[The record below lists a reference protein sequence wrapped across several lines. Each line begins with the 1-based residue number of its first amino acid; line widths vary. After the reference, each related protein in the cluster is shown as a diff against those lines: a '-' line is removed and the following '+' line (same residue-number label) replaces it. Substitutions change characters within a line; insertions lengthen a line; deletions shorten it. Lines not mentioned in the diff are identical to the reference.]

1 MVTNDRSKPLVAV
14 EATDVEMT
22 QIVLPSHT
30 NNHGTVFGGQMAAW
44 IDICA
49 AVSAQR
55 FARKAVVT
63 ASIDELH
70 FVHPVR
76 RGMVI
81 VLKGRVNQA
90 WGSSMEVGVRVD
102 AEDPRTGDTSHCCTA
117 YLTFVAINDD
127 GRTSQVPQLDPGSD
141 AEAVKRAQDAQE
153 RRDHRLTMRQKRRN
167 TS

>member
-1 MVTNDRSKPLVAV
+1 MDIRKKPLVSV
-14 EATDVEMT
+14 DETSVEMT

-30 NNHGTVFGGQMAAW
+30 NNHGTAFGGQMAAW

-63 ASIDELH
+63 ASIDEIH

-81 VLKGRVNQA
+81 VLKGKVNQA
-90 WGSSMEVGVRVD
+90 WGTSMEVGVHVD
-102 AEDPRTGDTSHCCTA
+102 AEDPRTGDTFHCCSA

-127 GRTSQVPQLDPGSD
+127 GRTSQVPTLDPGND
-141 AEAVKRAQDAQE
+141 EAAIKRANEAQD
-153 RRDHRLTMRQKRRN
+153 RRDNRLLMRQKRRN
-167 TS
+167 TR

>member
-1 MVTNDRSKPLVAV
+1 MKTREKPLVSSD
-14 EATDVEMT
+14 ATHVEMT

-55 FARKAVVT
+55 FARKPVVT
-63 ASIDELH
+63 ASIDEIH

-81 VLKGRVNQA
+81 ILKAKVNQA
-90 WGSSMEVGVRVD
+90 WGTSMEVGVRVD
-102 AEDPRTGDTSHCCTA
+102 AEDPRTGDTFHCCTA

-127 GRTSQVPQLDPGSD
+127 GRTSQVPTLDPGTD
-141 AEAVKRAQDAQE
+141 KEAIHRAKEAQD
-153 RRDHRLTMRQKRRN
+153 RRDNRLLMRQKRRK
-167 TS
+167 TR

>member
-1 MVTNDRSKPLVAV
+1 MAEREHPSVPV
-14 EATDVEMT
+14 EATNVEMT
-22 QIVLPSHT
+22 QIVLPSHA

-81 VLKGRVNQA
+81 ILKARVNQA
-90 WGSSMEVGVRVD
+90 WGSSLEVGVRVE

-127 GRTSQVPQLDPGSD
+127 GKPSKVPSLDPGDDQD
-141 AEAVKRAQDAQE
+141 AITRARDAQD
-153 RRDHRLTMRQKRRN
+153 RRDNRLSMRQKRRN
-167 TS
+167 MS

>member
-1 MVTNDRSKPLVAV
+1 MEDREKPLVSG
-14 EATDVEMT
+14 EATHVEMT

-55 FARKAVVT
+55 FARKPVVT
-63 ASIDELH
+63 ASIDEIH

-81 VLKGRVNQA
+81 VLKAKVNQA
-90 WGSSMEVGVRVD
+90 WGTSMEVGVRVD
-102 AEDPRTGDTSHCCTA
+102 AEDPRTGDTFHCCTA

-127 GRTSQVPQLDPGSD
+127 GRTSQVPKLDPGMD
-141 AEAVKRAQDAQE
+141 EEAINRAREAQD
-153 RRDHRLTMRQKRRN
+153 RRDNRLLMRQKRRN
-167 TS
+167 TR

>member
-1 MVTNDRSKPLVAV
+1 MVMDERDKPSVSVDATN
-14 EATDVEMT
+14 VEMT

-63 ASIDELH
+63 ASIDEIH

-81 VLKGRVNQA
+81 ILKARVNQG
-90 WGSSMEVGVRVD
+90 WGSSMEVGVHVE
-102 AEDPRTGDTSHCCTA
+102 AEDPRTGDTFHCCSA

-127 GRTSQVPQLDPGSD
+127 GRTSQVPQLDPGKD
-141 AEAVKRAQDAQE
+141 EGAITRAREAQD
-153 RRDHRLTMRQKRRN
+153 RRDNRLLMRQKRRN
-167 TS
+167 TR

>member
-1 MVTNDRSKPLVAV
+1 MVMVEREKPLVAV
-14 EATDVEMT
+14 AATNVEMT

-55 FARKAVVT
+55 FARKPVVT
-63 ASIDELH
+63 ASIDEIH

-81 VLKGRVNQA
+81 VLKARVNQA
-90 WGSSMEVGVRVD
+90 WGSSMEVGVRVE
-102 AEDPRTGDTSHCCTA
+102 AEDPRTGDTFHCCTA

-127 GRTSQVPQLDPGSD
+127 GRTSQVPKLDPGDDEGAIIRAS
-141 AEAVKRAQDAQE
+141 EAQD
-153 RRDHRLTMRQKRRN
+153 RRDNRLLMRQKRRN
-167 TS
+167 SR

>member
-1 MVTNDRSKPLVAV
+1 MENREKPLVSGD
-14 EATDVEMT
+14 ATHVEMT

-55 FARKAVVT
+55 FARKPVVT
-63 ASIDELH
+63 ASIDEIH

-81 VLKGRVNQA
+81 VLKAKVNQA
-90 WGSSMEVGVRVD
+90 WGTSMEIGVRVD
-102 AEDPRTGDTSHCCTA
+102 AEDPRTGDTFHCCTA

-127 GRTSQVPQLDPGSD
+127 GRTSQVPTLDPGAD
-141 AEAVKRAQDAQE
+141 KEAIKRAKEAQD
-153 RRDHRLTMRQKRRN
+153 RRDNRLLMRQKRRN
-167 TS
+167 TR

>member
-1 MVTNDRSKPLVAV
+1 MSERDQPRVSVNATN
-14 EATDVEMT
+14 VEMT

-44 IDICA
+44 IDVCA

-81 VLKGRVNQA
+81 ILKARVNQA
-90 WGSSMEVGVRVD
+90 WGSSLEVGVRVE

-127 GRTSQVPQLDPGSD
+127 GKPSKVPSLDPAD
-141 AEAVKRAQDAQE
+141 DPEAITRSREAQD
-153 RRDHRLTMRQKRRN
+153 RRDNRLSMRQKRRN
-167 TS
+167 IS

>member
-1 MVTNDRSKPLVAV
+1 MSVREQQMVPVNATN
-14 EATDVEMT
+14 VEMT

-81 VLKGRVNQA
+81 ILRARVNQA
-90 WGSSMEVGVRVD
+90 WGSSLEVGVRVE

-127 GRTSQVPQLDPGSD
+127 GKPSQVPTLDAGTD
-141 AEAVKRAQDAQE
+141 QEALLRAREAQD
-153 RRDHRLTMRQKRRN
+153 RRDNRLSMRQKRQN
-167 TS
+167 MS